1 MEAILITPENS
12 KNLSKVKQ
20 FLKDNNIQNKLLDP
34 ELLEDLLFN
43 DILIK
48 TDKSEE
54 VSEDVIFNKLL
65 K

>member
-1 MEAILITPENS
+1 MEAILITTENS
-12 KNLSKVKQ
+12 KNLSKVKE
-20 FLKDNNIQNKLLDP
+20 FLKENNIQNKLLDS

-54 VSEDVIFNKLL
+54 VSEDVIFDKLL

>member
-12 KNLSKVKQ
+12 KSLSKVKE
-20 FLKDNNIQNKLLDP
+20 FLKENNIQNKLLDS

-43 DILIK
+43 DILIR

-54 VSEDVIFNKLL
+54 VSEDVIFDKLL

>member
-1 MEAILITPENS
+1 MEAILITPENTKS
-12 KNLSKVKQ
+12 LSKVKQ
-20 FLKDNNIQNKLLDP
+20 FLKDNNIQNKLLDSD
-34 ELLEDLLFN
+34 LLEDLLFN

-54 VSEDVIFNKLL
+54 VSEDVIFDKLL